1 MKNKKMMIAGI
12 ALISTITILICSCRS
27 TQEQATLNSL
37 NSAESDYKE
46 ARSTSAEQSSVI
58 LDNPA
63 ALSSSSSSSSL
74 SSSRSSSSFSSSS
87 SSSFSS
93 SSSSSF
99 SSSHSSSF
107 SRSSYSYER
116 PKFDDPISY
125 LEYDPKNDTYILSD
139 EEKRLGEESL
149 FVGDSICSGFS
160 AWGVLKSKNVYA
172 VGNVAARNLLDY
184 DMYYQNSPAKL
195 VPVLEEAKP
204 RRVFFWMGMN
214 DVNITSA
221 EVYCKNYKKIIDLT
235 LDNSDADV
243 YVCAITPISNLKFT
257 RLERIDEFNNA
268 IKNYIMQNY
277 QERVHYVTFAEPL
290 KTADG
295 LLSNE
300 YNGGDGIHLGKKAYF
315 IALHEINKQIKL
327 ENMQ

>member
-74 SSSRSSSSFSSSS
+74 SSSRSSSSF
-87 SSSFSS
+87 
-93 SSSSSF
+93 SSSSF

-290 KTADG
+290 KTSDG

>member
-27 TQEQATLNSL
+27 TKEQATLNSL

-63 ALSSSSSSSSL
+63 ALSSSSSL
-74 SSSRSSSSFSSSS
+74 SSSRSSSSF
-87 SSSFSS
+87 FSS
-93 SSSSSF
+93 SSSSSPF
-99 SSSHSSSF
+99 SSS
-107 SRSSYSYER
+107 SRSSYYYER

-139 EEKRLGEESL
+139 EEKRLDEESL

-257 RLERIDEFNNA
+257 RSERIDEFNNA

-277 QERVHYVTFAEPL
+277 QKRVHYVTFAEPL

>member
-1 MKNKKMMIAGI
+1 
-12 ALISTITILICSCRS
+12 
-27 TQEQATLNSL
+27 
-37 NSAESDYKE
+37 
-46 ARSTSAEQSSVI
+46 
-58 LDNPA
+58 
-63 ALSSSSSSSSL
+63 
-74 SSSRSSSSFSSSS
+74 
-87 SSSFSS
+87 
-93 SSSSSF
+93 
-99 SSSHSSSF
+99 
-107 SRSSYSYER
+107 
-116 PKFDDPISY
+116 
-125 LEYDPKNDTYILSD
+125 
-139 EEKRLGEESL
+139 
-149 FVGDSICSGFS
+149 
-160 AWGVLKSKNVYA
+160 
-172 VGNVAARNLLDY
+172 
-184 DMYYQNSPAKL
+184 MYYQNSPAKL

-290 KTADG
+290 KTSDG